1 MVRSSSAPQ
10 GSGLL
15 GPGGSTPFHE
25 LERTDGSFF
34 GSAEIP
40 TPLGGEVCTSPVGQ
54 HHDSGL
60 SEETGLCPVSP
71 SSHPVHEDFGVLQG
85 QQHCHRSDSP
95 QRGVE
100 RPGRSGF
107 ETQADRDGMDA

>member
-1 MVRSSSAPQ
+1 MSQEFLSRRVPMQKESSKLFVDDGCIAGWLVRSSSAPQ

-15 GPGGSTPFHE
+15 GSGSSTPFHE
-25 LERTDGSFF
+25 LERTDGSVL
-34 GSAEIP
+34 GSAEVP
-40 TPLGGEVCTSPVGQ
+40 EPLGGEVCTSPVRQ

-85 QQHCHRSDSP
+85 QL
-95 QRGVE
+95 
-100 RPGRSGF
+100 
-107 ETQADRDGMDA
+107 